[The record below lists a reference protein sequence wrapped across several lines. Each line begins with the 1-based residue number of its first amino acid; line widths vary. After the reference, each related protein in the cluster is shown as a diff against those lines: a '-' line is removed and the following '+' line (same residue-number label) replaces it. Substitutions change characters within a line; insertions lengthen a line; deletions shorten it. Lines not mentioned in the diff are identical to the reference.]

1 MCITGHKPWTA
12 MRDRDSK
19 RIEAALK
26 PFFPVVDAYRYNSVS
41 IRVRVI
47 DNRFSGLS
55 IAARDDLVAKHLKTL
70 PKRLQADIMMLLA
83 LTPDECND
91 RTWIR
96 YLTNVEFENPSRSRL

>member
-1 MCITGHKPWTA
+1 

-26 PFFPVVDAYRYNSVS
+26 PFFPLVEAYRYNSAS

-47 DNRFSGLS
+47 DERFAELP
-55 IAARDDLVAKHLKTL
+55 IAARDDLVAEHLKSL

-83 LTPDECND
+83 LTPDERSD
-91 RTWIR
+91 REWVR
-96 YLTNVEFENPSRSRL
+96 YLTNLEFENPSPSRL